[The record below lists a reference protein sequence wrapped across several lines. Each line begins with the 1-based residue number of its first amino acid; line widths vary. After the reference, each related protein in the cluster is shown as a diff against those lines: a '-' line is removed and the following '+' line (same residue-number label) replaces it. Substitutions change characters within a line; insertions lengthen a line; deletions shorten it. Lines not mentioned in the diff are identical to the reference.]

1 MLHSYLTNNNTSS
14 NNFYKKKNSFSN
26 SHSITKI
33 INRNRTVSNSKIRF
47 SRNNN
52 SNFEKTNL
60 IKQRIRS
67 GNKLNNLEINKQIE
81 NKKQSSSFYNSNA
94 NYSSYN
100 HSFLNE
106 NNNDNSIFKIQE
118 KNKILNHSQINN
130 NLNLKGNNILNN
142 SNENN
147 KKKRKKILLENDFQ
161 NQSFNI
167 NTLGEINSKNYNKKV
182 NNNIK
187 KILNIL

>member
-1 MLHSYLTNNNTSS
+1 MLHSYLNNNNTSS

-33 INRNRTVSNSKIRF
+33 INRNRTVSNTKIRF

-81 NKKQSSSFYNSNA
+81 NKKQSSSFYNSNI
-94 NYSSYN
+94 NYLSYN

-106 NNNDNSIFKIQE
+106 NNNNNSIFINQE
-118 KNKILNHSQINN
+118 KNKNLNHSQINDIF
-130 NLNLKGNNILNN
+130 NLKGNNLLNN

-147 KKKRKKILLENDFQ
+147 KIKRKKFLFEKRF
-161 NQSFNI
+161 
-167 NTLGEINSKNYNKKV
+167 SKS
-182 NNNIK
+182 I
-187 KILNIL
+187 I